1 MYQIKIS
8 KFEGPLDLLL
18 KLIEKEQLDIT
29 EISLA
34 NITGE
39 FLGYLE
45 KQNEIDPHELIDF
58 LEVMVRLLLLKSY
71 LLVPQAEVE
80 KDDLVDRLKIY
91 RHYWLIS
98 KEIWKIFSDSKFGFV
113 REKIHYHLLRSS
125 YKIKIDSKSL
135 ERAFKN
141 FLVRL
146 PIPEEKII
154 LRKRNISL
162 KEKIAELINL
172 LNEHPEI
179 NLNAIFVSKGR
190 TERVFIF
197 LAVLDLLKERKV
209 LVRQD
214 KLFGQIILQKYVE

>member
-1 MYQIKIS
+1 M
-8 KFEGPLDLLL
+8 
-18 KLIEKEQLDIT
+18 
-29 EISLA
+29 
-34 NITGE
+34 
-39 FLGYLE
+39 
-45 KQNEIDPHELIDF
+45 
-58 LEVMVRLLLLKSY
+58 
-71 LLVPQAEVE
+71 
-80 KDDLVDRLKIY
+80 
-91 RHYWLIS
+91 
-98 KEIWKIFSDSKFGFV
+98 
-113 REKIHYHLLRSS
+113 
-125 YKIKIDSKSL
+125 
-135 ERAFKN
+135 
-141 FLVRL
+141 